1 MVLKMVITEGSLL
14 VRNTSLLTGI
24 DHTLHQTVV
33 GIDFFLKFLP
43 ISLNSQRIDLW
54 DNNYELRMMNYLGGI
69 FWQQLSVEI

>member
-1 MVLKMVITEGSLL
+1 
-14 VRNTSLLTGI
+14 
-24 DHTLHQTVV
+24 VV